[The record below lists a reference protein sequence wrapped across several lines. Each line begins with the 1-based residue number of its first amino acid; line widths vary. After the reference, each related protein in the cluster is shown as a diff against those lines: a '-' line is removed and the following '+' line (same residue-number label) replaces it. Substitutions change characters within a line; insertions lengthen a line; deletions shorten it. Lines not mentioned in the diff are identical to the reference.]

1 MQQNLA
7 ITLGQH
13 SIAGVKSDND
23 DFYGAIT
30 PKDMALDS
38 KGIAVV
44 IADGVSASE
53 GGKEAS
59 QIAVKQFLS
68 DYYCTPDSWSVKTAM
83 NKVIGALNLWLCS
96 QGQRQYG
103 GTGGM
108 ATTFTSANQNS
119 NSP

>member
-1 MQQNLA
+1 MAPCAIEIEVIKSSLFSPFPLRVRGLHPEFPMQQKSRYYP
-7 ITLGQH
+7 LGQC
-13 SIAGVKSDND
+13 SIAGLKPDND

-30 PKDMALDS
+30 PKDVTLDS

-68 DYYCTPDSWSVKTAM
+68 DYYSTPDSWTA
-83 NKVIGALNLWLCS
+83 KLK
-96 QGQRQYG
+96 R
-103 GTGGM
+103 
-108 ATTFTSANQNS
+108 
-119 NSP
+119 